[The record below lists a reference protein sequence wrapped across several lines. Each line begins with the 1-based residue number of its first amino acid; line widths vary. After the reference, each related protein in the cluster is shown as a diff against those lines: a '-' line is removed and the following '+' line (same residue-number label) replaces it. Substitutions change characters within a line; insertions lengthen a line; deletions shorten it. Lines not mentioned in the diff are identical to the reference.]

1 MVRLTEQLAAL
12 AGRARFDDALSA
24 CVEDIG
30 RRSFP
35 ESAAELVGELNLL
48 LRFAQY
54 RLAGD

>member
-1 MVRLTEQLAAL
+1 MT
-12 AGRARFDDALSA
+12 LSA

-35 ESAAELVGELNLL
+35 ESAAELVGELNLS

-54 RLAGD
+54 PARRGLRLRRWSD